1 MNRHSQAS
9 QLVAALQNFSRDEH
23 PLNGLSSPA
32 HYNVFA
38 FQIIDSIRRIRYM
51 SVLTS
56 RTDYMNPL
64 RKEPNSDLFDPLR
77 AACLHL
83 RDNNY
88 DEACWLVFLATHFG
102 RSNKTGWA
110 LCRDIYSGLGTQT
123 WTWEAITDDFDAFEQ
138 WFASVSDE
146 LTLHSSLRQY
156 GNHRK
161 YETKKYHSRR
171 SIPAVFRSY
180 LGFIGATYSHEA
192 RFAEARSLAA
202 TPATLFEL
210 LYSGLNTVVSFGRT
224 ARFDYLTMLKK
235 TGLIEAE
242 PGHAFLK
249 GATGPLQGSRLLFS
263 NSRSVGDRLETLNDK
278 LAELAE
284 IIPAPYLRMQVI
296 EDALCNWQKSP
307 DRYVYFGG

>member
-1 MNRHSQAS
+1 MKRHNQIS
-9 QLVAALQNFSRDEH
+9 QLVVSLQNFSRNEH
-23 PLNGLSSPA
+23 NLNGLSSPA
-32 HYNVFA
+32 CFDVLA
-38 FQIIDSIRRIRYM
+38 CQIIDSIRRIRY
-51 SVLTS
+51 VETLAL
-56 RTDYMNPL
+56 RTDYMTPL
-64 RKEPNSDLFDPLR
+64 RKEPNSDIFDPLR

-102 RSNKTGWA
+102 KSNKTGWI

-123 WTWEAITDDFDAFEQ
+123 WTWDTITDDFAAFEQ

-146 LTLHSSLRQY
+146 LTANSGLRQY

-180 LGFIGATYSHEA
+180 IGFIGATHSHEA
-192 RFAEARSLAA
+192 RFAEAKSFSSS
-202 TPATLFEL
+202 PESLFEL
-210 LYSGLNTVVSFGRT
+210 LYSGLNAVISFGRT
-224 ARFDYLTMLKK
+224 AKFDYLTMLKK
-235 TGLIEAE
+235 TGLLDAE
-242 PGHAFLK
+242 PGHAFLN

-263 NSRSVGDRLETLNDK
+263 NSRTAGDTIDVLNEK
-278 LAELAE
+278 LADLAA

>member
-9 QLVAALQNFSRDEH
+9 HLVTALQNFSRDEH
-23 PLNGLSSPA
+23 SLNGLNSPA
-32 HYNVFA
+32 CFDVFA
-38 FQIIDSIRRIRYM
+38 CQILDSIRRIRYM
-51 SVLTS
+51 EMLTS

-64 RKEPNSDLFDPLR
+64 RKEPNSELFDPLR

-83 RDNNY
+83 RENNY

-102 RSNKTGWA
+102 RSNKTGWI

-123 WTWEAITDDFDAFEQ
+123 WTWEAITDDFAAFEQ
-138 WFASVSDE
+138 WFASISDE
-146 LTLHSSLRQY
+146 LTAHSSLRQY

-180 LGFIGATYSHEA
+180 IGFIGATYSHEA

-202 TPATLFEL
+202 TPTALFEL
-210 LYSGLNTVVSFGRT
+210 LYSGLNAVISFGRT
-224 ARFDYLTMLKK
+224 ARFDYLTMLRK
-235 TGLIEAE
+235 TGLINAE
-242 PGHAFLK
+242 PGHAFLN

-263 NSRSVGDRLETLNDK
+263 NSRSAGDSLEVLNEK
-278 LAELAE
+278 LTDLAE
-284 IIPAPYLRMQVI
+284 IIPAPYLKMQVI

-307 DRYVYFGG
+307 SHYVYFGG

>member
-9 QLVAALQNFSRDEH
+9 QLVAALQNFSRDKH
-23 PLNGLSSPA
+23 ILNGLSSAA
-32 HYNVFA
+32 HYNVLA

-51 SVLTS
+51 STLTS

-83 RDNNY
+83 RENNY

-102 RSNKTGWA
+102 RSSKTGWV

-123 WTWEAITDDFDAFEQ
+123 WTWDAITDDFDAFEQ

-171 SIPAVFRSY
+171 SIPVVF
-180 LGFIGATYSHEA
+180 G
-192 RFAEARSLAA
+192 
-202 TPATLFEL
+202 
-210 LYSGLNTVVSFGRT
+210 
-224 ARFDYLTMLKK
+224 
-235 TGLIEAE
+235 
-242 PGHAFLK
+242 
-249 GATGPLQGSRLLFS
+249 
-263 NSRSVGDRLETLNDK
+263 
-278 LAELAE
+278 
-284 IIPAPYLRMQVI
+284 
-296 EDALCNWQKSP
+296 
-307 DRYVYFGG
+307 